1 MRSDNINLAPK
12 KSTQPIVME
21 ANDADEHA
29 RNLTNWQQQYDQVSG
44 GGFYGNIVEL
54 PLNDVQVFREHTSHA
69 LRQTCNVW
77 PDSIWLGLPE
87 NGHKVSRINGL
98 EIKDEH
104 VMCRPGD
111 TEFELITPEDFNIFG
126 VVITQSAL
134 MKVADIQGVP
144 LNWQDL
150 TQQGRLA
157 VPRKTLYHIRYI
169 LDRMLNTEHNL
180 TPDKVLTE
188 MVMMS
193 ILEVLKQES
202 HHIPV
207 APSFK
212 RRKAVVDKVKH
223 YVDAHPDAP
232 VTITDLC
239 EHASV
244 SRRTLQ
250 YSFTS
255 VLGISPLQ
263 YIRASRLN
271 GVRRALCQN
280 NRQPE
285 AQRESV
291 ADIASQWGFWHLS
304 QFAKD
309 YKQLFGELPSKTQ
322 TGY

>member
-1 MRSDNINLAPK
+1 MKPAQEAFAPN
-12 KSTQPIVME
+12 KSIQPIRTE
-21 ANDADEHA
+21 AHDADEHA
-29 RNLTNWQQQYDQVSG
+29 QNLTDWQQQYDQVSG
-44 GGFYGNIVEL
+44 GGFYGSIAEL
-54 PLNDVQVFREHTSHA
+54 ALPQLQVFKEHTSHA

-77 PDSIWLGLPE
+77 SDSIWLGLPE
-87 NGHKVSRINGL
+87 NGHNVSRINGL

-169 LDRMLNTEHNL
+169 LNRILNTEHNL

-207 APSFK
+207 APSFE
-212 RRKAVVDKVKH
+212 RRRAVVDKVKH
-223 YVDAHPDAP
+223 YMEAHPDAP

-239 EHASV
+239 EHANV

-271 GVRRALCQN
+271 GVRRALHQN
-280 NRQPE
+280 QFKPMSN
-285 AQRESV
+285 RESIS
-291 ADIASQWGFWHLS
+291 DIASQWGFWHLS

-309 YKQLFGELPSKTQ
+309 YKQLFGERPSETLHR
-322 TGY
+322 